1 MFNGINAQKA
11 MAPSGLLNLYQALH
25 RGKVEPLV
33 RCSTIEQIGRHPIP
47 LPFPF
52 IRTVAGCPIAYSSNN
67 FFPSQESLPQASQII
82 EGIGLEG
89 SVDTYSIPPKRRKP
103 MYSNVET
110 LLVLRF
116 MAEGGGRRRMSLDSA
131 RLLLRARPYRHRG
144 SE

>member
-103 MYSNVET
+103 TYSNVET

-116 MAEGGGRRRMSLDSA
+116 MAEGGGSTSNVVRFSKAIITRKA
-131 RLLLRARPYRHRG
+131 V
-144 SE
+144 